1 MLKDES
7 EMRIRESFLHFDRF
21 VIKRRAEE
29 RAEKRANK
37 CIKERVAIAMLKEK
51 FSLDVIKKISL
62 LSEKAICKL
71 AKRIVVDVSR
81 GEGNARRKRL

>member
-1 MLKDES
+1 MSENES
-7 EMRIRESFLHFDRF
+7 KMRKAFYQFQCR

-71 AKRIVVDVSR
+71 AKRIVVDVSG
-81 GEGNARRKRL
+81 GE